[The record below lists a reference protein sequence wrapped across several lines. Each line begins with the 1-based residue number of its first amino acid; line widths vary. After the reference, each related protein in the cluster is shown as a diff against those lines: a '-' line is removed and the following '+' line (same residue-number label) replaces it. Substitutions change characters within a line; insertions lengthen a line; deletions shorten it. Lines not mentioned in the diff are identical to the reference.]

1 MKFTNRYTE
10 GSEGKSYEIE
20 YLRKER
26 KPRKYQHGKKK
37 GEERKD
43 KKTRDVFFLVR
54 NGFLSRGNKWSNE
67 V

>member
-10 GSEGKSYEIE
+10 GREWKNYEIE

-43 KKTRDVFFLVR
+43 KKREMFF
-54 NGFLSRGNKWSNE
+54 FW
-67 V
+67 